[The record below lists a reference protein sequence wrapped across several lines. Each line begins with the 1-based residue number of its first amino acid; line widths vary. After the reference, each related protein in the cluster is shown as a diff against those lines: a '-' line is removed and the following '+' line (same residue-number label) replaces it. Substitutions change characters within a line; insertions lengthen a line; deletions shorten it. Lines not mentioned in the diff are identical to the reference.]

1 MQLKLQTT
9 IYYLSETDRSIAQI
23 AQSVGFCSSSYY
35 TKCFRSEY
43 QCTPL
48 RYRQSQHWLPDLP

>member
-1 MQLKLQTT
+1 M
-9 IYYLSETDRSIAQI
+9 YYLSETDKSISQI

-43 QCTPL
+43 NCTPL
-48 RYRQSQHWLPDLP
+48 KFRQAQHRLAEI